1 MREVIRF
8 WMPEF
13 RPNTF
18 ALDHSAST
26 SSLEAGPTTGKI
38 FGKFFFRSNFKIKVK
53 TNRTTRMTS
62 SLGRGSFSP
71 VPRKGVLAN
80 SRFLSFCS
88 TFLKIKFSV
97 DFYQRS
103 GAWRQ
108 VESDETTASA
118 ASRSKEQRLSK
129 RCCL

>member
-71 VPRKGVLAN
+71 VPRRGVPAN
-80 SRFLSFCS
+80 SRFFELF
-88 TFLKIKFSV
+88 F
-97 DFYQRS
+97 DFF
-103 GAWRQ
+103 
-108 VESDETTASA
+108 
-118 ASRSKEQRLSK
+118 KN
-129 RCCL
+129 